1 MCVVVCVCFVC
12 QVPKAK
18 ISSISSIVEVNE
30 EGTVKERRM
39 EGMKEAQGGEGEIVE
54 EEEAG
59 TRKTIKGCGDVWAAH
74 AALQQARCACVY
86 VCVRACRR

>member
-1 MCVVVCVCFVC
+1 MCVVVRVCFVC